1 MKAPGRHLKIRD
13 LLDAQEFVD
22 LETLCRELDASE
34 SSVRRDLVQLE
45 SEGVLR
51 RVYGGALAT
60 SVRDHAREGN
70 GRDVTREH
78 GLDFDWQSTRYAEEK
93 RLIAAKTAEL
103 IEDRQTVILD
113 GGSTVAAVAQALRNR
128 PLRSLHVIT
137 NSLPIATALDDARHI
152 EVTLTGG
159 YLYPRLRVTLGPLCE
174 QMLSGVAADVLIMG
188 IGGVTADGFSNGNS
202 LVVGS
207 ERKMIEVA
215 SKVIIVTDHTKFGRN
230 AMINVA
236 PLDVAD
242 YVVSDA
248 GLADEYRE
256 MLRGQGVEVL
266 LA

>member
-1 MKAPGRHLKIRD
+1 MKAPGRHLRIRALID
-13 LLDAQEFVD
+13 EKEFVD

-51 RVYGGALAT
+51 RVYGGAMA
-60 SVRDHAREGN
+60 VRDSN
-70 GRDVTREH
+70 GREQ
-78 GLDFDWQSTRYAEEK
+78 GLDFDWQSTRFAEEK
-93 RLIAAKTAEL
+93 RLIAAKTAGL
-103 IEDRQTVILD
+103 IEERQTVILD

-128 PLRSLHVIT
+128 AMRSLHVIT
-137 NSLPIATALDDARHI
+137 NSLPIALALDDARQI

-159 YLYPRLRVTLGPLCE
+159 FLYPRLRVTLGPLCE
-174 QMLSGVAADVLIMG
+174 QMLSEVAADVLIMG
-188 IGGVTADGFSNGNS
+188 IGGITADGFSNGNS

-215 SKVIIVTDHTKFGRN
+215 SKVIIVADHTKFGRN
-230 AMINVA
+230 AMIHLA

-248 GLADEYRE
+248 GLDEEYRE
-256 MLRGQGVEVL
+256 MLRRQGVEVL

>member
-1 MKAPGRHLKIRD
+1 MKAPGRHLKIRE

-45 SEGVLR
+45 GEGALR
-51 RVYGGALAT
+51 RVYGGAMA
-60 SVRDHAREGN
+60 VRDSANGN
-70 GRDVTREH
+70 GNHDARDQ
-78 GLDFDWQSTRYAEEK
+78 GLDFDWQSTHQAEEK
-93 RLIAAKTAEL
+93 RLIAARTAEL
-103 IEDRQTVILD
+103 IEERQTVILD
-113 GGSTVAAVAQALRNR
+113 GGSTVAAVAHALRNR
-128 PLRSLHVIT
+128 RLHVIT
-137 NSLPIATALDDARHI
+137 NSLPIALALDDARQI

-215 SKVIIVTDHTKFGRN
+215 RKVIIVTDHTKFGRN

-236 PLDVAD
+236 PLHVAD
-242 YVVSDA
+242 YLVSDS
-248 GLADEYRE
+248 GLAEEYQE
-256 MLRGQGVEVL
+256 LLRGQGVEVL

>member
-1 MKAPGRHLKIRD
+1 MKAPGRHLRIRA

-51 RVYGGALAT
+51 RVYGGALAAGA
-60 SVRDHAREGN
+60 RDH
-70 GRDVTREH
+70 TREQ
-78 GLDFDWQSTRYAEEK
+78 GLDFAWQSTRYAEEK
-93 RLIAAKTAEL
+93 RLIAAKTATL

-113 GGSTVAAVAQALRNR
+113 GGSTVAMVAQALRSR
-128 PLRSLHVIT
+128 ALRSLHVIT
-137 NSLPIATALDDARHI
+137 NSLPIALALDDDREI

-215 SKVIIVTDHTKFGRN
+215 RKVIIVADHTKFGRS

-242 YVVSDA
+242 CVVSDT
-248 GLADEYRE
+248 GLADEYQE

>member
-1 MKAPGRHLKIRD
+1 MKAPGRHLKIRA

-22 LETLCRELDASE
+22 LDTLCRELDASE

-51 RVYGGALAT
+51 RVYGGAMSA
-60 SVRDHAREGN
+60 RDHN
-70 GRDVTREH
+70 GS
-78 GLDFDWQSTRYAEEK
+78 DFDWQSTRHAEEK
-93 RLIAAKTAEL
+93 RLIAAKTAGL

-128 PLRSLHVIT
+128 SLHVIT
-137 NSLPIATALDDARHI
+137 NSLPIALALDDERHI

-215 SKVIIVTDHTKFGRN
+215 HKVIIVTDHTKFGRN
-230 AMINVA
+230 AMIHLA
-236 PLDVAD
+236 PLSVAD
-242 YVVSDA
+242 YVVSDV
-248 GLADEYRE
+248 GLAEEYGE
-256 MLRGQGVEVL
+256 LLRGQGVEVL

>member
-1 MKAPGRHLKIRD
+1 MKAPERHLKIRAI
-13 LLDAQEFVD
+13 LDAQEFVD
-22 LETLCRELDASE
+22 LETLCLELDASE

-51 RVYGGALAT
+51 RVYGGAM
-60 SVRDHAREGN
+60 VARERN
-70 GRDVTREH
+70 GRELREQ
-78 GLDFDWQSTRYAEEK
+78 GLDFDWQSTRQSEEK
-93 RLIAAKTAEL
+93 RLIAAKTASL

-128 PLRSLHVIT
+128 RLHVIT
-137 NSLPIATALDDARHI
+137 NSLPIALALDDDRQI

-174 QMLSGVAADVLIMG
+174 QMLNGVAADVLIMG

-215 SKVIIVTDHTKFGRN
+215 RRVIIVADHTKFGRN
-230 AMINVA
+230 AMIRVA

-248 GLADEYRE
+248 GLAEEYRE

-266 LA
+266 LG

>member
-1 MKAPGRHLKIRD
+1 MKAPGRHLKIRA

-45 SEGVLR
+45 AEGELR
-51 RVYGGALAT
+51 RVYGGAMA
-60 SVRDHAREGN
+60 VRRDGN
-70 GRDVTREH
+70 GRESHREQ
-78 GLDFDWQSTRYAEEK
+78 GLDFDWQSTRQADEK
-93 RLIAAKTAEL
+93 RRIAAKTAEL

-113 GGSTVAAVAQALRNR
+113 GGSTVAAVARELKN
-128 PLRSLHVIT
+128 RSLHVIT
-137 NSLPIATALDDARHI
+137 NSVPIAMAFEDKRQI

-159 YLYPRLRVTLGPLCE
+159 FFYPRLRVTLGPLCE

-188 IGGVTADGFSNGNS
+188 IGGISADGFSNGNS

-215 SKVIIVTDHTKFGRN
+215 RKVIIVADHTKFGRN
-230 AMINVA
+230 AMLQVA
-236 PLDVAD
+236 PLNVAD
-242 YVVSDA
+242 CVVTDSA
-248 GLADEYRE
+248 LAPEYRE
-256 MLRGQGVEVL
+256 MLRAQGVEVL

>member
-1 MKAPGRHLKIRD
+1 MKAPGRHLKIRA

-51 RVYGGALAT
+51 RVYGGALTAGARDQ
-60 SVRDHAREGN
+60 VRDLSREQ
-70 GRDVTREH
+70 
-78 GLDFDWQSTRYAEEK
+78 GLDFAWQSTRNAEEK
-93 RLIAAKTAEL
+93 RLIAAKTAGL

-113 GGSTVAAVAQALRNR
+113 GGSTVAAVAQALRSR
-128 PLRSLHVIT
+128 GLRSLHVIT
-137 NSLPIATALDDARHI
+137 NSLPIALALDDDREI

-188 IGGVTADGFSNGNS
+188 IGGVTPDGFSNGNS

-215 SKVIIVTDHTKFGRN
+215 RKVIIVTDHTKFGRN

-242 YVVSDA
+242 CVVSDA
-248 GLADEYRE
+248 GLAEECRE

>member
-1 MKAPGRHLKIRD
+1 MKAPERHLKIRT

-22 LETLCRELDASE
+22 LETFCRELDSSE

-51 RVYGGALAT
+51 RVYGGAMA
-60 SVRDHAREGN
+60 AREQN
-70 GRDVTREH
+70 GRDLPGEQ
-78 GLDFDWQSTRYAEEK
+78 GFDFDWASTRQAEEK
-93 RLIAAKTAEL
+93 RLIAAKTASL
-103 IEDRQTVILD
+103 IEERQTVILD

-128 PLRSLHVIT
+128 SLHVIT
-137 NSLPIATALDDARHI
+137 NSLPIALALDDERQI

-188 IGGVTADGFSNGNS
+188 IGGVTSDGFTNGNS

-215 SKVIIVTDHTKFGRN
+215 RKVIIVADHTKFGRN
-230 AMINVA
+230 AMIRVA

-248 GLADEYRE
+248 TLAEEYQQ
-256 MLRGQGVEVL
+256 MLREQGVEVL
-266 LA
+266 LG

>member
-1 MKAPGRHLKIRD
+1 MKAPGRHLKIRA
-13 LLDAQEFVD
+13 LLDEQEFVD
-22 LETLCRELDASE
+22 LETFCRELDASE

-45 SEGVLR
+45 SEGELR
-51 RVYGGALAT
+51 RVYGGAMA
-60 SVRDHAREGN
+60 AREPA
-70 GRDVTREH
+70 RELTREH
-78 GLDFDWQSTRYAEEK
+78 GLDFDWQSTRQADEK
-93 RLIAAKTAEL
+93 RRIAAKTAAL

-128 PLRSLHVIT
+128 SLHVIT
-137 NSLPIATALDDARHI
+137 NSLPIALALDDERQI

-174 QMLSGVAADVLIMG
+174 QMLGGVAADVLIMG

-215 SKVIIVTDHTKFGRN
+215 RKVIIVTDHTKFGRN

-236 PLDVAD
+236 PLDIAD
-242 YVVSDA
+242 FVVSDT
-248 GLADEYRE
+248 GLAEEYQE
-256 MLRGQGVEVL
+256 LLRGQGVEVL